1 MRFTVT
7 RWVARIYWLRLENE
21 DRLKNIPTI
30 TQPNAETIETGLT
43 TMTRKKIGPL
53 TVREDRAR
61 SSRQRRMT
69 TQSHRA
75 VGGWRQQS
83 LFKVVRS
90 RRHGVLI
97 VILVYC
103 QNRKTRLL
111 ATELRKLLLGVY
123 QMMLSLVDI

>member
-30 TQPNAETIETGLT
+30 TQSNAETIETGLT

-75 VGGWRQQS
+75 VGGCEAAIS
-83 LFKVVRS
+83 LQGGTVSSPRGIDCNF
-90 RRHGVLI
+90 G
-97 VILVYC
+97 
-103 QNRKTRLL
+103 LL
-111 ATELRKLLLGVY
+111 PK
-123 QMMLSLVDI
+123 